1 MWAII
6 ASSDLDHTA
15 LVRYIVE
22 PYDWNHSDIS
32 WLAFS
37 KYKNLSKKSA
47 HVCNNIHSLA
57 TSKVNPEELTNYHS
71 YCI

>member
-6 ASSDLDHTA
+6 ASSDLDLTA
-15 LVRYIVE
+15 LVHYVIE
-22 PYDWNHSDIS
+22 PYIWNHSDIS

-47 HVCNNIHSLA
+47 HVCNNVCSLP
-57 TSKVNPEELTNYHS
+57 TLKVNQEELTKYHS
-71 YCI
+71 HCI